1 MNEDSSK
8 NELMNQDK
16 QIEEAEDKVD
26 ENDEENDNENK
37 PE

>member
-26 ENDEENDNENK
+26 ENDEENNNEKK